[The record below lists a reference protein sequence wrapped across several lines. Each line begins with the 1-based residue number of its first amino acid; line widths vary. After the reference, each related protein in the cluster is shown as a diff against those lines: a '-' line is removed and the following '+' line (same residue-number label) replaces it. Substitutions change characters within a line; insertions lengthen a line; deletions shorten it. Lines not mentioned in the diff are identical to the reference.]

1 MPASECAA
9 QLYLDG
15 MVQRTKSIELAMP
28 ARSPGSGSSST
39 IERRV
44 AAEHVREAEH
54 MPVSEC
60 ARQRQRNNLDGAV

>member
-28 ARSPGSGSSST
+28 ARSPAAAAALQSIVVLQPNMSVKLST
-39 IERRV
+39 CR
-44 AAEHVREAEH
+44 
-54 MPVSEC
+54 
-60 ARQRQRNNLDGAV
+60 